1 MVSNIDIFQGIVSKL
16 EIPVS
21 WQHYCVPINTDTI
34 TSNMGT
40 IFSNMLETVAPI
52 K

>member
-21 WQHYCVPINTDTI
+21 WQHYTIADNTI
-34 TSNMGT
+34 
-40 IFSNMLETVAPI
+40 I
-52 K
+52 